1 MSQTRGGDAG
11 YRAKPNSRRQP
22 HLATNHNR
30 TGRGQP
36 SSRAGES
43 GPAQAASIIKTR
55 SLKFLVDAVG
65 AENIALWLESSLTRV
80 AELMRGEKFSPETA
94 FHMETTLELPSGFFD
109 QHHPV
114 LSPEVIARLKSPL
127 EFVHTN
133 ETSDEGDAHAAPA
146 VSDTQNRSLLVSNPP
161 EKMEM
166 GTKSSKNAPG
176 AAKTRSPDV
185 ARQASG
191 QAPATGSPPKQNRS
205 RQATEQGQVRSDGA
219 AGVERIRRANLQ
231 VLTSRNGSKVKLGAV
246 MGLSGSNMAHRL
258 HGKKRMDDAE
268 AERFTE
274 RLGLPS
280 GWLDTPRSGADIPES
295 VALLLAPASRAH
307 LHDQAQAPSAA
318 GGIEDAPSAAAP
330 ERPTDRTLPTT
341 TKDLQGVAST
351 TDAPGEEESEIGHPH
366 EQVNNVVAALA
377 DDSVARVDGQLPAA
391 VAEPVNPP
399 TSSATAQRA
408 ATLPTSRSETNLDG
422 LQGIAPIAEALLKTL
437 AGKARTGRLDEF
449 KALELLQQA
458 VLL

>member
-1 MSQTRGGDAG
+1 MSQTRGGNAG
-11 YRAKPNSRRQP
+11 YRGKPNSRRQP

-36 SSRAGES
+36 SSRTGES

-65 AENIALWLESSLTRV
+65 AENIALWLDSSLTRV

-133 ETSDEGDAHAAPA
+133 ETSDEVDAHDAPA
-146 VSDTQNRSLLVSNPP
+146 VSDTQNRSLLVSNLP
-161 EKMEM
+161 EKMKM

-185 ARQASG
+185 AKQASG

-205 RQATEQGQVRSDGA
+205 RQANGQGHVRSDGA
-219 AGVERIRRANLQ
+219 AGVERIRGANLQ
-231 VLTSRNGSKVKLGAV
+231 VLTARNGSKVKLAAV

-274 RLGLPS
+274 RLGLPR
-280 GWLDTPRSGADIPES
+280 GWLDAPRSQAEIPES
-295 VALLLAPASRAH
+295 VTLLLAPTSRA
-307 LHDQAQAPSAA
+307 QGRGQAP
-318 GGIEDAPSAAAP
+318 APSAAAGNDGAP
-330 ERPTDRTLPTT
+330 SEAAPRTTGPLTGIPS
-341 TKDLQGVAST
+341 DEQVAAWA
-351 TDAPGEEESEIGHPH
+351 TDALSENDRLISGPH
-366 EQVNNVVAALA
+366 EEVDDAVAASAEPSVEQATGQVPVVVAAA
-377 DDSVARVDGQLPAA
+377 VASPAA
-391 VAEPVNPP
+391 PP
-399 TSSATAQRA
+399 TSQQTTA
-408 ATLPTSRSETNLDG
+408 PSTSLFETSLEGLD
-422 LQGIAPIAEALLKTL
+422 GIAPIAEALLKTL
-437 AGKARTGRLDEF
+437 AGKARTGRLDEL
-449 KALELLQQA
+449 KALELLQHA